1 MMNYAGFW
9 KRTAAY
15 LVDGIIYG
23 IISSILGQIIG
34 FVLGVTMGISSSG
47 TNKPS
52 VSVLLIGVG
61 IALCVQFVCY
71 LAYFV
76 WPESSSWQATI
87 GKKIFGLK
95 VTDLNGQRISFW
107 RSLGRNLGM
116 IISSI
121 ILGIGYL
128 MCIWTDKK
136 QCLHDSMAGCL
147 VTDQTPQ
154 EKRGCAIAVV
164 IAWVVLFGAFVAGIV
179 VAIALPQ
186 YVRAIERSS
195 AVEAKVFLQKA
206 QSLQQMYR
214 QQHGT
219 YATQWNQF
227 DMPVVENQNLCLTP
241 DQTCTPQHKFQVVL
255 DKREARALRINTQ
268 EPYGLTISY
277 APQGQVRCVAPN
289 TQTCQRL
296 GF

>member
-1 MMNYAGFW
+1 MSYASFW

-15 LVDGIIYG
+15 LVDGIIYD
-23 IISSILGQIIG
+23 IISSVIGQIIG
-34 FVLGVTMGISSSG
+34 FVLGVSMGFTSAGQSQ
-47 TNKPS
+47 PS
-52 VSVLLIGVG
+52 LSAMLIAVG
-61 IALCVQFVCY
+61 IVLCVQFVCY
-71 LAYFV
+71 LAYYV

-136 QCLHDSMAGCL
+136 QCLHDRMAGCL
-147 VTDQTPQ
+147 VTDETPQ

-164 IAWVVLFGAFVAGIV
+164 IAWVVLVGLVVAGIV
-179 VAIALPQ
+179 AAIAIPGVIQ
-186 YVRAIERSS
+186 YTERAHST
-195 AVEAKVFLQKA
+195 EAKVFLQQA

-214 QQHGT
+214 QEHGT
-219 YATQWNQF
+219 YATKWNQF
-227 DMPVVENQNLCLTP
+227 ELPVVESKNLCLTP
-241 DQTCTPQHKFQVVL
+241 DQTCTPQQKFQVAL
-255 DKREARALRINTQ
+255 DRKEVKALRINTK
-268 EPYGLTISY
+268 EPYGLSLSY
-277 APQGQVRCVAPN
+277 APQGQVTCVAPN
-289 TQTCQRL
+289 AQTCQRL